1 MPLTFVDRALMIP
14 LYCSVFK
21 ISFRNM
27 NYNYDLNNGAL
38 SLSLEGRLDT
48 EAAVR
53 FDAELATIC
62 QENPHE
68 SVIFDAE
75 KLQYVASSGLRT
87 ILKMAKTEKNFS
99 IINVIPSVY
108 SVFEMTGF
116 SRIINIKKALRK
128 IDLDKCEKIGFG
140 GNGAVYRVSED
151 EIVKVNYNP
160 STYDSLDKEL
170 AKAKEAFLLGIPTAI
185 SFDMV
190 DCGDGKRGVV
200 YETIKSTTLGETIQ
214 NNPDRIE
221 ELTEQYVQQLNLL
234 HSTHTDNP
242 VFGSAKEY
250 YKKQVEDAS
259 VFLTE
264 EEGQMLNMII
274 EALPDGDRL
283 VHCDAHPKNIMIQN
297 GEMLWIDMEQM
308 SVGHPIYDLISIAV
322 VLNGMR
328 TDEMILNMCGMDN
341 ATVAKLKNSFIRK
354 YFKTED
360 EQMIQRYGSI
370 LDALRL
376 IRPVLAIGF
385 TSQNTEQFR
394 PAIIAMARQHFFP
407 NIQNIIGGVKY
418 LVNLL

>member
-1 MPLTFVDRALMIP
+1 
-14 LYCSVFK
+14 
-21 ISFRNM
+21 M

-38 SLSLEGRLDT
+38 SVSLEGRLDT

-87 ILKMAKTEKNFS
+87 ILKMAKTKKNFS

-140 GNGAVYRVSED
+140 GNGAVYRVSAD

-214 NNPDRIE
+214 N
-221 ELTEQYVQQLNLL
+221 
-234 HSTHTDNP
+234 
-242 VFGSAKEY
+242 
-250 YKKQVEDAS
+250 
-259 VFLTE
+259 
-264 EEGQMLNMII
+264 
-274 EALPDGDRL
+274 
-283 VHCDAHPKNIMIQN
+283 
-297 GEMLWIDMEQM
+297 
-308 SVGHPIYDLISIAV
+308 
-322 VLNGMR
+322 
-328 TDEMILNMCGMDN
+328 
-341 ATVAKLKNSFIRK
+341 
-354 YFKTED
+354 
-360 EQMIQRYGSI
+360 
-370 LDALRL
+370 
-376 IRPVLAIGF
+376 
-385 TSQNTEQFR
+385 
-394 PAIIAMARQHFFP
+394 
-407 NIQNIIGGVKY
+407 IIGGVKY